1 MKARKLGS
9 AERAHRPHC
18 VRRRRATFANRN
30 RRRPRTS
37 ETNATSEASSRRYSV
52 YLGFPVRIFLGVVA
66 HPSRRE
72 RDFKVPDTSG

>member
-1 MKARKLGS
+1 M
-9 AERAHRPHC
+9 
-18 VRRRRATFANRN
+18 RRRRATFANLE
-30 RRRPRTS
+30 RRRPRTSETSTTS

-72 RDFKVPDTSG
+72 LDFKVPDTSG